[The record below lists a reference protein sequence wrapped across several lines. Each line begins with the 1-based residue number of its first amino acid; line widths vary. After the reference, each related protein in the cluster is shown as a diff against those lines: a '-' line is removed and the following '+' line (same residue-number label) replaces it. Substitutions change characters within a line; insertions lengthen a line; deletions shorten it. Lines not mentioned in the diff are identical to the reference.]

1 MKKKQTSQHIILNGT
16 EIKRLNRLRKQ
27 YRDAANFVV
36 ATDSSSG
43 IGQSTVVKIE
53 TFSGIVS
60 VDITDYKVW

>member
-27 YRDAANFVV
+27 YRDAVNFVI

-53 TFSGIVS
+53 TVSGIVS